1 MNTLNHNSNSF
12 LKLTSEMHTVYE
24 DSDTVK
30 ALSSMCGYVYVGV
43 GVGVGVGVC
52 VCVGDVCVSLV

>member
-1 MNTLNHNSNSF
+1 MNTLNHYSNSF

-30 ALSSMCGYVYVGV
+30 TLSLPW
-43 GVGVGVGVC
+43 
-52 VCVGDVCVSLV
+52 VCVGVWGGGGVYVYR